1 MLCIT
6 IHGMVRSRRPSTR
19 VHTRNIVLLVPGTI
33 LQSNSNAY
41 VVPFIMPVYAYI
53 YISRKHQNLFK
64 TEIQYSHYG
73 IKREGILVE

>member
-53 YISRKHQNLFK
+53 FLANMKI
-64 TEIQYSHYG
+64 YS
-73 IKREGILVE
+73 KLKSSTPTTV